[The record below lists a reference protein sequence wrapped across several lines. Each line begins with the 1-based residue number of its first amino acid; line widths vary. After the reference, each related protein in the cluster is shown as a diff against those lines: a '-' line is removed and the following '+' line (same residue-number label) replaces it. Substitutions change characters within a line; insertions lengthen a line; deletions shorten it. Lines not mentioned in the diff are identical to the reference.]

1 MRRHLRLPT
10 TGLRS
15 LAPGLRL
22 PATGLRSLATG
33 LRLLT
38 SGLWLLSATGCL
50 KRETAV
56 QRGNREQ
63 VLHRGIGYEVT
74 ELDPHLVT
82 GVAEGN
88 VLRALF
94 EGLVAED
101 PVDLHPVPGV
111 ATRWDVSADGLVYTF
126 HLRADARW
134 SNGTTVTA
142 QDFVASYR
150 RILTPSLAA
159 DYANMLYILQG
170 AEAFHKGSAPDFAQV
185 GATAVDAR
193 TLRLT
198 LEHPAPYFLSLITN
212 PPWYPV
218 PLATIEKHGPAYQRG
233 NGWTRP
239 GRIVTNGSFVLK
251 KWVTNQVI
259 IVEKF
264 PGYWD
269 AATVRLNAIHFYP
282 LDSVDAEERAFRAG
296 QLHLT
301 EFAPVSK
308 IDAYRRDSPQLL
320 RLDPYLGTYFYR
332 FNTRRPPLNDPRVRR
347 ALALAVDREAIV
359 TKILRGG
366 QRPALALTPPG
377 TAGYTAAAGIPTDL
391 PAARQLLKAAGFE
404 GGKGLPAI
412 DVLYNSSE
420 NHRVIAEVLQEMW
433 RRDLGVEV
441 RLTNQELKVTHAAR
455 RAGDFQIIRSDWVGD
470 YLDPATFLDILRS
483 DSGNNYTGW
492 SNPNYDAALFAAAR
506 TVDPAARH
514 ALFQK
519 AEALL
524 LEAAPIIPLYHYT
537 HVFLLQP
544 AVKGWHPTLLD
555 HHPYKHVWLEK

>member
-1 MRRHLRLPT
+1 MPRPSLRRPSSVLRPLSSAVC
-10 TGLRS
+10 L
-15 LAPGLRL
+15 LA
-22 PATGLRSLATG
+22 
-33 LRLLT
+33 
-38 SGLWLLSATGCL
+38 SGLWLLFNTGCL

-56 QRGNREQ
+56 QRGNRTQ

-111 ATRWDVSADGLVYTF
+111 AERWDVSADGLVYTF
-126 HLRADARW
+126 HLRSSARW
-134 SNGTTVTA
+134 SDGTPVTA
-142 QDFVASYR
+142 HDFVASFR

-170 AEAFHKGSAPDFAQV
+170 AEAFHKGGATDFSQV
-185 GATAVDAR
+185 GAKAVDPH

-198 LEHPAPYFLSLITN
+198 LEHPAPYFLSLLIN

-218 PLATIEKHGPAYQRG
+218 PLATISRHGTPYRRG
-233 NGWTRP
+233 NTWTRP
-239 GRIVTNGSFVLK
+239 AHIVTNGPFVLK
-251 KWVTNQVI
+251 KWQPNQVI
-259 IVEKF
+259 VAEKF

-282 LDSVDAEERAFRAG
+282 IDSVEAEERAFRAG

-308 IDAYRRDSPQLL
+308 IDAYRRDAPHLL
-320 RLDPYLGTYFYR
+320 RRDPYLGTYFYR
-332 FNTRRPPLNDPRVRR
+332 FNTRRPPLNDVRVRR
-347 ALALAVDREAIV
+347 ALALAVDRQAIV
-359 TKILRGG
+359 ARILRGD
-366 QRPALALTPPG
+366 QRPAHALTPPG

-391 PAARQLLKAAGFE
+391 PAARQLLKEAGFE
-404 GGKGLPAI
+404 GGRGLPPI
-412 DVLYNSSE
+412 EVLYNSSE
-420 NHRVIAEVLQEMW
+420 NHRVVAEALQEMW
-433 RRDLGVEV
+433 RRDLGLEV
-441 RLTNQELKVTHAAR
+441 RLINQELKVVHAAR
-455 RAGDFQIIRSDWVGD
+455 RAGDYQILRSDWIGD
-470 YLDPATFLDILRS
+470 YLDPATFLDIFRT

-492 SNPNYDAALFAAAR
+492 SNREYDAALFAAAR
-506 TVDPAARH
+506 TPDPAARH

-544 AVKGWHPTLLD
+544 SVQGWHPNLLD
-555 HHPYKHVWLEK
+555 HHPYKHVRLE

>member
-1 MRRHLRLPT
+1 MRRLP
-10 TGLRS
+10 R
-15 LAPGLRL
+15 P
-22 PATGLRSLATG
+22 PASGFRPPSSV
-33 LRLLT
+33 LRLLV
-38 SGLWLLSATGCL
+38 SGLRVLASGLCLLSAAGCL

-63 VLHRGIGYEVT
+63 VLHRGIGNEVT

-111 ATRWDVSADGLVYTF
+111 AERWDVSTDGLVYTF
-126 HLRADARW
+126 QLRADARW
-134 SNGTTVTA
+134 SNGATVTA
-142 QDFVASYR
+142 QDFVAAYR
-150 RILTPSLAA
+150 RILTPTLAA
-159 DYANMLYILQG
+159 DYANMLYILQS

-185 GATAVDAR
+185 GAVAVDAR

-218 PLATIEKHGPAYQRG
+218 PLATIEKHGSAYQRG
-233 NGWTRP
+233 NSWTRP
-239 GRIVTNGSFVLK
+239 GRIVTNGPFGLT
-251 KWVTNQVI
+251 KWTPNQVI
-259 IVEKF
+259 VVEKF

-269 AATVRLNAIHFYP
+269 AAIVRLKAIHFYP
-282 LDSVDAEERAFRAG
+282 IDSVDAEERAFRAG

-332 FNTRRPPLNDPRVRR
+332 FNTRRPPLNDVRVRR
-347 ALALAVDREAIV
+347 ALALAVDRGAIA
-359 TKILRGG
+359 TKILRGA
-366 QRPALALTPPG
+366 QRPAFALTPPG
-377 TAGYTAAAGIPTDL
+377 TAGYTAAAGIPLDL
-391 PAARQLLKAAGFE
+391 IAARQLLKEAGFD

-412 DVLYNSSE
+412 DLLYNSSE
-420 NHRVIAEVLQEMW
+420 NHRVIAEALQEMW

-441 RLTNQELKVTHAAR
+441 RLTNQELKVAHAAR

-492 SNPNYDAALFAAAR
+492 ANPNYDAALFAAAR
-506 TVDPAARH
+506 TTDSAARH
-514 ALFQK
+514 ALFQQ

-524 LEAAPIIPLYHYT
+524 LEAAPIIPLFHYT
-537 HVFLLQP
+537 HIFLLQP
-544 AVKGWHPTLLD
+544 SVKGWHPTLLD

>member
-1 MRRHLRLPT
+1 MRRLLP
-10 TGLRS
+10 
-15 LAPGLRL
+15 LAL
-22 PATGLRSLATG
+22 PLLA
-33 LRLLT
+33 
-38 SGLWLLSATGCL
+38 AFAAPGCL
-50 KRETAV
+50 KRDTPV
-56 QRGNREQ
+56 QVGNREQ

-94 EGLVAED
+94 EGLVTEHPA
-101 PVDLHPVPGV
+101 DLRPVPGV
-111 ATRWDVSADGLVYTF
+111 AERWDVSPDGLVYTF
-126 HLRADARW
+126 HLRANARW
-134 SNGTTVTA
+134 SNGEPVTA
-142 QDFVASYR
+142 RDFVESFR

-170 AEAFHKGSAPDFAQV
+170 AEAFHKGTQSDFSQV
-185 GATAVDAR
+185 GATAPDPR

-218 PLATIEKHGPAYQRG
+218 PLATIEKHGPAHQRG
-233 NGWTRP
+233 NPWTRA
-239 GRIVTNGSFVLK
+239 GNLVSNGPYLLK
-251 KWVTNQVI
+251 KWQPNQVI
-259 IVEKF
+259 VAEKF

-269 AATVRLNAIHFYP
+269 AATARLNAIHFYP

-308 IDAYRRDSPQLL
+308 IDAYRRHSPHLL

-332 FNTRRPPLNDPRVRR
+332 LNTRRPPLNDVRVRR

-359 TKILRGG
+359 SKILRGG
-366 QRPALALTPPG
+366 QRPAHALTPPG
-377 TAGYTAAAGIPTDL
+377 TAGYTAAASVASDAA
-391 PAARQLLKAAGFE
+391 AARQALKEAGFD
-404 GGKGLPAI
+404 GGRGFPPL
-412 DVLYNSSE
+412 DLLFNTSE
-420 NHRVIAEVLQEMW
+420 NHRIVAEALQEMW
-433 RRDLGVEV
+433 RRELGLEV

-455 RAGDFQIIRSDWVGD
+455 RAGDFQILRSDWIGD
-470 YLDPATFLDILRS
+470 YLDPLTFLDIFRS

-492 SNPNYDAALFAAAR
+492 TNREYDAALFAAAR
-506 TVDPAARH
+506 TADPAARL
-514 ALFQK
+514 ALLQK

-524 LEAAPIIPLYHYT
+524 LAEVPLIPLYHYT

-544 AVKGWHPTLLD
+544 AVKGWHPNLLD
-555 HHPYKHVWLEK
+555 HHPYKHVWLEP